1 MTFKMYILI
10 MAAAAVL
17 SWIAWTSIVLNTN
30 PAEVG
35 VGGFL
40 IFYLTLLFGL
50 IGLLTIA
57 GVVYRVLILGR
68 YNVISRA
75 VRISFRH
82 GVILSL
88 MAVVSL
94 ALSAKSLLRWW
105 LVILMIVSVAAF
117 EYLFILKDESRR
129 S

>member
-10 MAAAAVL
+10 MATAAVL
-17 SWIAWTSIVLNTN
+17 SWVAWTSIIINTN

-35 VGGFL
+35 IGGFV

-57 GVVYRVLILGR
+57 GTIYRVLILKKQD
-68 YNVISRA
+68 VISRA

-82 GVILSL
+82 GVILGAL
-88 MAVVSL
+88 AVVSL

-105 LVILMIVSVAAF
+105 LVILMIGLVAMF
-117 EYLFILKDESRR
+117 EYFFILKDEARR

>member
-1 MTFKMYILI
+1 MYILI
-10 MAAAAVL
+10 MATAAVL
-17 SWIAWTSIVLNTN
+17 SWVAWTSIIINTN

-35 VGGFL
+35 IGGFV

-57 GVVYRVLILGR
+57 GTIYRVLILKKQD
-68 YNVISRA
+68 VISRA

-82 GVILSL
+82 GVILGAL
-88 MAVVSL
+88 AVVSL

-105 LVILMIVSVAAF
+105 LVILMIGLVAMF
-117 EYLFILKDESRR
+117 EYFFILKDEARR